1 MTEGAPRTLQINR
14 RSLPRAFLD
23 LFHYGSWLLVEGA
36 WTCRIEPRQLRS
48 LHSYFGIFL
57 SSHPILAPRLMCQAK
72 S

>member
-23 LFHYGSWLLVEGA
+23 LFHYGNWLLVEGA

-48 LHSYFGIFL
+48 LHS
-57 SSHPILAPRLMCQAK
+57 
-72 S
+72 